1 MATQL
6 RPLPLVVTPG
16 ADAQKYYPSLDPT
29 LPDAEWKKRVQEA
42 LRRVFDFAYQDNG
55 QAGPIAQYAIG
66 AGTVVVPVQTTAISN
81 VPGAQITLPRAGNW
95 VVVGSFT
102 FSVEGAGDVDVV
114 FNGFLFVAGLK
125 GQLPATELVEPP
137 VLQKGNAKLKV
148 QSQPTIVTVS
158 QAWRVTVE
166 ADATAKLQVAKAS
179 GTGTSKCDGA
189 NSAIAAA
196 WTGA

>member
-6 RPLPLVVTPG
+6 RPLPLPLTPG
-16 ADAQKYYPSLDPT
+16 TESQKYYPSLDPT

-42 LRRVFDFAYQDNG
+42 LRRIFDFAYQDNG
-55 QAGPIAQYAIG
+55 QAGPLSAYALG
-66 AGTVVVPVQTTAISN
+66 NATVSVPVQTTAIAN
-81 VPGAQITLPRAGNW
+81 VPGAQIMLPRAGNW
-95 VVVGSFT
+95 IVVGSFT

-158 QAWRVTVE
+158 NVWRVAVE
-166 ADATAKLQVAKAS
+166 AGATAKLQVAKAS

-189 NSAIAAA
+189 NSAIAAC